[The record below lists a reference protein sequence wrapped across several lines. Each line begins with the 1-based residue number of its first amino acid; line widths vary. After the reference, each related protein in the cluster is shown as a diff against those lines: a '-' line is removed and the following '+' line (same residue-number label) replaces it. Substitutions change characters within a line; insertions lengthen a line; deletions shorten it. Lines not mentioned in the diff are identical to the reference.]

1 MRYDGCPRVLPS
13 FMIVQIEPAPGGAY
27 IKVTHKIM
35 ESQEL
40 LVAYG
45 GSYFEGLPC
54 GRQQE

>member
-1 MRYDGCPRVLPS
+1 
-13 FMIVQIEPAPGGAY
+13 MIVQIEPAPGGAY

-35 ESQEL
+35 KSQEL